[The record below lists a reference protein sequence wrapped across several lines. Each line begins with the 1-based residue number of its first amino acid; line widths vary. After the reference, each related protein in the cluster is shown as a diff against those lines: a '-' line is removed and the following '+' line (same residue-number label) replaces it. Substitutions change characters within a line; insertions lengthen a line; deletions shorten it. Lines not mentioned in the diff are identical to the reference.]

1 MLVSAARNT
10 RLEISRLLHAI
21 AHEQLLLFDVI
32 AVVSRQWCVIT
43 IRCLPLWFHEF
54 VQLFVVLEARLN
66 HVYSKKTPET
76 ETTFDHIETIYRP
89 LVYYIT

>member
-1 MLVSAARNT
+1 MLVSALRNT
-10 RLEISRLLHAI
+10 GLEISRLLHAI
-21 AHEQLLLFDVI
+21 AHEQLLLFDVT
-32 AVVSRQWCVIT
+32 AFVFHQCVIT

-76 ETTFDHIETIYRP
+76 ETTFDHFETIYRP
-89 LVYYIT
+89 LIYYIT